1 MTQMDDAQRQS
12 LTSKEMLMTQ
22 HDTRNDTTG
31 YSHAQ
36 PEALQSRDKVEK
48 LAQQQDSDYVPDI
61 ITMLKELGFDYD
73 KDVSLHDNP
82 LSGQRVLG
90 ALRTA
95 FNKVDEADK
104 EMEGPQIADLEK
116 MAMTGNVEWGSS
128 AASIFNREHKKDQR
142 LQGFTLVT
150 DLLMLSASFARLVH
164 NRN

>member
-31 YSHAQ
+31 YSHVQ

-73 KDVSLHDNP
+73 KDVSLHRNP
-82 LSGQRVLG
+82 LSDQRVSG
-90 ALRTA
+90 ALRAA
-95 FNKVDEADK
+95 FK
-104 EMEGPQIADLEK
+104 
-116 MAMTGNVEWGSS
+116 
-128 AASIFNREHKKDQR
+128 
-142 LQGFTLVT
+142 QGRR
-150 DLLMLSASFARLVH
+150 S
-164 NRN
+164 